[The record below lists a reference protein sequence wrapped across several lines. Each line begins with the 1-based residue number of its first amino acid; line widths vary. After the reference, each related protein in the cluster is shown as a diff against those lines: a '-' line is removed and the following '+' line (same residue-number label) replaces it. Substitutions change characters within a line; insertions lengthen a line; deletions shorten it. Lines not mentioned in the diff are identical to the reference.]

1 MLLIACSALY
11 LLVST
16 CSSQDNYSYS
26 QKKKTRKTGIH
37 VNIWHLQVTIL
48 YGIVIIEGE
57 GMISTMMSRHF
68 KITLTTPL
76 SSQLSPSKHETLN
89 QWWYNVGP
97 TGKPVYLHY
106 YRFNVS
112 CLLGRS
118 VCICIIFAQYW
129 PNCVDIQPTVP
140 QHRINYVT

>member
-1 MLLIACSALY
+1 MLLIPCSALY
-11 LLVST
+11 ILVSS

-26 QKKKTRKTGIH
+26 QKYRQGKQEYML
-37 VNIWHLQVTIL
+37 IWHLQVTIL

-57 GMISTMMSRHF
+57 GVISTMMPRHF

-89 QWWYNVGP
+89 QWWYIAGP
-97 TGKPVYLHY
+97 TLKPVYLLY

-140 QHRINYVT
+140 QHRINNVI